1 MYVRPYLEDPVW
13 LQPDDD
19 ELAMLHDIEVGKEA
33 AAKGEKIQAQFKH
46 EEHH

>member
-19 ELAMLHDIEVGKEA
+19 EMEMLYDQELAK
-33 AAKGEKIQAQFKH
+33 
-46 EEHH
+46 